1 MEQQIQLRSDSFASS
16 KRPMLDAFICTLY
29 YGSKCHEGHSVQD
42 TKCSVQAE
50 GVSTIFSI
58 FFQVL
63 HVRLHVRTIF
73 FFHRPQRQSPDPR
86 SLDSG
91 SNRII
96 QSHVL
101 FYFLYVEK
109 VFAKPPHYINQV
121 HPRLRRE
128 RVLHGLR

>member
-73 FFHRPQRQSPDPR
+73 FFHRPHSPQIPDLWILDPIE
-86 SLDSG
+86 S
-91 SNRII
+91 
-96 QSHVL
+96 SHL
-101 FYFLYVEK
+101 MFYFIS
-109 VFAKPPHYINQV
+109 FT
-121 HPRLRRE
+121 
-128 RVLHGLR
+128 

>member
-73 FFHRPQRQSPDPR
+73 FFIGPTQSPDPR
-86 SLDSG
+86 SIPDLWILDPR

-96 QSHVL
+96 PSHII
-101 FYFLYVEK
+101 FYFLNVEK
-109 VFAKPPHYINQV
+109 VFAKPPHYQ
-121 HPRLRRE
+121 PSASSTS
-128 RVLHGLR
+128 

>member
-73 FFHRPQRQSPDPR
+73 FFIGPTVPRSQIDPR

-91 SNRII
+91 SNHPITYFI
-96 QSHVL
+96 L
-101 FYFLYVEK
+101 FPLYVDK
-109 VFAKPPHYINQV
+109 GFAKPPHYQPSSSSNS
-121 HPRLRRE
+121 
-128 RVLHGLR
+128 